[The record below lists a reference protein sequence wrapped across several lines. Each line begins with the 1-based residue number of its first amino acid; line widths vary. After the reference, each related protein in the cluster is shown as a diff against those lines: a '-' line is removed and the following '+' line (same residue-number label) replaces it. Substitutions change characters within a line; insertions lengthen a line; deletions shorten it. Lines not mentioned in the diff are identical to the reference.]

1 MKARTLV
8 SASILAF
15 AAVGSAHA
23 QLTPFQGVYGKQYS
37 NVTRAQVIQEM
48 HAAKAA
54 GLTGNEDMDNQ
65 PFVAQKETGTDH
77 AATATA
83 GAATQADATPKGVG
97 AMKFGDIDNMP
108 FQGH

>member
-1 MKARTLV
+1 MKTLTLV
-8 SASILAF
+8 SASVLAF
-15 AAVGSAHA
+15 AAAGSAQA

-54 GLTGNEDMDNQ
+54 GMTGNEDMDNQ
-65 PFVAQKETGTDH
+65 PFTPQKETGTH
-77 AATATA
+77 PAATAGTA
-83 GAATQADATPKGVG
+83 AQADTTPKGVG

-108 FQGH
+108 FQAH

>member
-1 MKARTLV
+1 MKAR
-8 SASILAF
+8 ILASALVLSF
-15 AAVGSAHA
+15 AAIGGAQA

-37 NVTRAQVIQEM
+37 DVTRAQVIQEM

-65 PFVAQKETGTDH
+65 PFVPQKETGADQSAPAAQ
-77 AATATA
+77 AAT
-83 GAATQADATPKGVG
+83 PNKLG